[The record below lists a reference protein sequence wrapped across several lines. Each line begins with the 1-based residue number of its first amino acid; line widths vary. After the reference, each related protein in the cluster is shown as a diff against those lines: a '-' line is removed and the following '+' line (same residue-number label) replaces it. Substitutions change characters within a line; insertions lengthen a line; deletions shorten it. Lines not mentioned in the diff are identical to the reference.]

1 MGLRGPVAVLRRTW
15 VRLAFGGAVIVALFV
30 IVTSLYDAEGQVN
43 QIGGTSSSP
52 GMVVAISPVAVQPGT
67 GTATVRV
74 AIQHAEAA
82 YVDDGGRLGQPT
94 RLTVITDAGVVEE
107 RYPAGTVPGSLEVA
121 AGLDGD
127 LALYPFDDHTG
138 QIVVVADAYETTSD
152 GAIRSVSSIP
162 VGLVSGG
169 GVSGWRTTLTAP
181 TTAQDEPVSMLLFE
195 RAFSTRAFA
204 VLILGLSVMLAVLSL
219 FVGLLVRLRRRVI
232 EATMLSW
239 FAALLFALPAL
250 RNFMPGSPPI
260 GVALDVYVFLWVM
273 VCAVLGVALAVLAWI
288 DRDRDRPTA

>member
-1 MGLRGPVAVLRRTW
+1 MALKPPVTVLHRPW
-15 VRLAFGGAVIVALFV
+15 VRLAVAGAVIVAMFLV
-30 IVTSLYDAEGQVN
+30 VTSLYDAEGQVV
-43 QIGGTSSSP
+43 QVGGASSSP
-52 GMVVAISPVAVQPGT
+52 GFVVGISPVGIQPGT
-67 GTATVRV
+67 STATVRV
-74 AIQHAEAA
+74 AIQHAADA
-82 YVDDGGRLGQPT
+82 YVDAGGRLGQPT

-107 RYPAGTVPGSLEVA
+107 RFPAGTVPGALEVP

-127 LALYPFDDHTG
+127 LALYPFDDHDG
-138 QIVVVADAYETTSD
+138 KVIVVADSYETSAD
-152 GAIRSVSSIP
+152 GSIRSVSQIP

-181 TTAQDEPVSMLLFE
+181 TAAEEEPVATLLFE

-219 FVGLLVRLRRRVI
+219 VVGLLVRLRRRVI

-239 FAALLFALPAL
+239 FAALLFALPAM

-273 VCAVLGVALAVLAWI
+273 VSAVLGVVLAVLAWI
-288 DRDRDRPTA
+288 DRDRVRPTA